1 MFWIFGALIV
11 SKRPKTIYMIILLW
25 LVLSVIFVLLGLYS
39 IAYLIDIPN
48 WKINDDLIPVLHFGY
63 LMSAIVW
70 PVFSAVF
77 IIISYGTFKKDG
89 WVWSTSLIFSTI
101 FLAIF
106 ALLLASFIINALRF
120 YDPFSV
126 LGLIIIVISFMTDL
140 GLVFYLTRPIT
151 KQYFEIS

>member
-1 MFWIFGALIV
+1 MV
-11 SKRPKTIYMIILLW
+11 KRPKSIYIIILLW

-39 IAYLIDIPN
+39 IAYLVDIPN
-48 WKINDDLIPVLHFGY
+48 WKINDELIPVLHFGY

-77 IIISYGTFKKDG
+77 LVISYGTFRKDN

-120 YDPFSV
+120 FDQFSV
-126 LGLIIIVISFMTDL
+126 LGLIIIIISFMTDL
-140 GLVFYLTRPIT
+140 GLVYYLTRPIT

>member
-1 MFWIFGALIV
+1 MT
-11 SKRPKTIYMIILLW
+11 KRPKAIYIIILLW

-39 IAYLIDIPN
+39 IVYLVDIPN

-77 IIISYGTFKKDG
+77 LVISYGTFRKDG

-106 ALLLASFIINALRF
+106 ALLLTSFIINALRF
-120 YDPFSV
+120 FDQFSV

-140 GLVFYLTRPIT
+140 GLVFYLTRPT
-151 KQYFEIS
+151 AKQYFEIS

>member
-1 MFWIFGALIV
+1 MI
-11 SKRPKTIYMIILLW
+11 KKPKVIYIIILLW
-25 LVLSVIFVLLGLYS
+25 LVLSVIFVLLALYS
-39 IAYLIDIPN
+39 IAYLVDIPN
-48 WKINDDLIPVLHFGY
+48 WKINDEIIPVLHFGY

-77 IIISYGTFKKDG
+77 LVISYGTFRKDN

-106 ALLLASFIINALRF
+106 ALLLTSFIINALRF
-120 YDPFSV
+120 FDQFSI
-126 LGLIIIVISFMTDL
+126 LGLVIIIISFITDL
-140 GLVFYLTRPIT
+140 GLVFFLTRPIT

>member
-1 MFWIFGALIV
+1 MV
-11 SKRPKTIYMIILLW
+11 KRPKTIYIIILLW

-126 LGLIIIVISFMTDL
+126 LGLIIIVISFITDL